1 MKPTITWIVAADG
14 GRARI
19 FEHRGPGKGLVPIP
33 GLSFEDAHLRTQDI
47 NTDRPGRTNSSEGRG
62 SAMDPQTDAAEQ
74 RELAFASLVA
84 ATLKAKFGEHA
95 FERLIHC
102 RRSDDLGQSPPGARS
117 SARQQHR
124 CRGAEGPDQ
133 SAARRSWPAFR
144 QAARSLEL
152 DGFGS
157 THPTG
162 TGHSAKAGIPA
173 VGPGV
178 KANGDACV
186 RGV

>member
-47 NTDRPGRTNSSEGRG
+47 NTDRPGRTNSSQGRG

-74 RELAFASLVA
+74 RELAFAALVA

-95 FERLIHC
+95 FERLIIAADPTTLGSL
-102 RRSDDLGQSPPGARS
+102 RRALGAALDSSIVAEVPKDLTKVPLAALGQ
-117 SARQQHR
+117 HF
-124 CRGAEGPDQ
+124 DK
-133 SAARRSWPAFR
+133 
-144 QAARSLEL
+144 LL
-152 DGFGS
+152 
-157 THPTG
+157 
-162 TGHSAKAGIPA
+162 A
-173 VGPGV
+173 V
-178 KANGDACV
+178 
-186 RGV
+186 